1 MPFGEAA
8 SGVSSRQLASSLARG
23 CDGGQAFVFR
33 HQCILAFFPLWVQL
47 NAFNR
52 ADDLAL
58 RLVMMP
64 DTLGAFVRVDDIK
77 LIPHRDGL
85 VGALWFANIT
95 VDALVSDAKRHVPFS
110 RKDRQLPPMSI
121 EGSVFTW
128 FCSEAS
134 AQPRETQIYSRLRQV
149 ARFPAQSFRI

>member
-1 MPFGEAA
+1 MI
-8 SGVSSRQLASSLARG
+8 L
-23 CDGGQAFVFR
+23 C
-33 HQCILAFFPLWVQL
+33 HQGILAFFPLRMQL
-47 NAFNR
+47 DALDR
-52 ADDLAL
+52 ANHLAL
-58 RLVMMP
+58 GLVMVT
-64 DTLGAFVRVDDIK
+64 DAFSAFVGVDDIK
-77 LIPHRDGL
+77 LISHRYRI
-85 VGALWFANIT
+85 VGTLWFANIT